1 MLDNQG
7 RKFVQERMGNGPTNT
22 TNYYHNIEESNYILF
37 KFYVFN
43 NLGEK
48 DQFD

>member
-22 TNYYHNIEESNYILF
+22 TNYYHNIEESNKNIINITYSFILN
-37 KFYVFN
+37 Y
-43 NLGEK
+43 LGEK
-48 DQFD
+48 D